1 MATNLLALTIQSSRE
16 TIASSDDGQLLYLLV
31 DVNPPREDSIAH
43 LPRNLSLIVDSSTS
57 MKGDRLSSVKNA
69 AAAIIEGI
77 SPDDKIS
84 VISFSDRAQVVL
96 PASPVEQ
103 KKTLISQINSIR
115 ADGGTEIFQGLEA
128 GFKEIRKSN
137 LDSYTNHMIL
147 LTDGHTYG
155 DTKQC
160 LNLARDA
167 AEQGVDITAF
177 GIGNDWNDA
186 FLDKLVVFSGSQS
199 IYIEKPSQAMGYL
212 QDKIKG
218 LGVIFASTFR
228 LVDDFPDGVELLSAF
243 KVAPYAQLF
252 VPDGLDIRLGA
263 IEAET
268 PLVLLLEFLVEVD
281 KSEDVFHLPVNF
293 LSDIPS
299 KRARDYPLELVFE
312 IPTSGE
318 EAPMNPPEQLIEA
331 VRALNL
337 YRMNE
342 RIWRDIEGGDI
353 PQATMRLQRL
363 STRLLE
369 AGHSDLALQ
378 AQIETERL
386 KAMEAWSESA
396 RKQFKFGTRSLI
408 TQTFRLKA

>member
-1 MATNLLALTIQSSRE
+1 
-16 TIASSDDGQLLYLLV
+16 
-31 DVNPPREDSIAH
+31 
-43 LPRNLSLIVDSSTS
+43 
-57 MKGDRLSSVKNA
+57 MKGDRLSNVKNA
-69 AAAIIEGI
+69 AAAIVESIG
-77 SPDDKIS
+77 PDDKIS
-84 VISFSDRAQVVL
+84 VISFSDRAEVVS
-96 PASPVEQ
+96 PASPVKQ
-103 KKTLISQINSIR
+103 KKTLISQINSIQ
-115 ADGGTEIFQGLEA
+115 AAGGTEILQGLEA

-155 DTKQC
+155 DTKEC
-160 LNLARDA
+160 LNLAHDA
-167 AEQGVDITAF
+167 AEEGVDITAF

-186 FLDKLVVFSGSQS
+186 FLDKLVNYSGSQS
-199 IYIEKPSQAMGYL
+199 IYIERPSQAMGYL

-228 LVDDFPDGVELLSAF
+228 LVDVFPDGVELLSAF

-263 IEAET
+263 IVAEK
-268 PLVLLLEFLVEVD
+268 PLVLLLEFLVDVH
-281 KSEDVFHLPVNF
+281 KSDDVFHLPVKF

-299 KRARDYPLELVFE
+299 KRVRDYPVEFVFE
-312 IPTSGE
+312 IPTSRE
-318 EAPMNPPEQLIEA
+318 EDPMNPPEQLIEA

-342 RIWRDIEGGDI
+342 RIWHDIEGGDI
-353 PQATMRLQRL
+353 PQATKRLQRL

-378 AQIETERL
+378 AQLETERL
-386 KAMEAWSESA
+386 KTMEAWSESA
-396 RKQFKFGTRSLI
+396 RKQFTFGTRSLI
-408 TQTFRLKA
+408 TQTFRLKS